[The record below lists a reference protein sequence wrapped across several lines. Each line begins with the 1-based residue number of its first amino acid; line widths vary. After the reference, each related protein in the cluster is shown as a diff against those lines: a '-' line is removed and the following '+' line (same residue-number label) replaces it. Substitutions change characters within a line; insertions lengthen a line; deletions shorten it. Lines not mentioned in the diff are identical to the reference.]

1 MRVLLKF
8 VNALRVFRFG
18 LGVKSWV
25 VEVSTEGISPVRAL
39 LKIVSR
45 KDITDKGGGG
55 WEGVLNVFKGN

>member
-1 MRVLLKF
+1 MRVLLKD
-8 VNALRVFRFG
+8 VNALRVFRLG
-18 LGVKSWV
+18 LGVKSWG

-55 WEGVLNVFKGN
+55 CGGVVK